1 MLINF
6 KNHKF
11 YIILIFLFILNGC
24 KLQEPTKNHGILFL
38 ENRSNQLKIK
48 NNNKNDVIKIIGNPH
63 TKSIDKNDWIYIER
77 VLTKGAYFKFG
88 QNVIKTN
95 NVLVLTFDKYGILME
110 KNLLNK
116 DDLKKLKFSEKITE
130 NDLAKKSFVQSFLSS
145 IKQKM
150 YGNR

>member
-11 YIILIFLFILNGC
+11 CIILIFFFILNAC

-63 TKSIDKNDWIYIER
+63 TKSIDKNDWIYVKECLER
-77 VLTKGAYFKFG
+77 NFVSTVGNYVNEFEDEWVSLLKQYYYVDTILRANGKLWMCNEIPIIDYEE
-88 QNVIKTN
+88 IKN
-95 NVLVLTFDKYGILME
+95 
-110 KNLLNK
+110 
-116 DDLKKLKFSEKITE
+116 
-130 NDLAKKSFVQSFLSS
+130 
-145 IKQKM
+145 
-150 YGNR
+150 